1 MKYCSIEEAWGN
13 NFKKNKEKFE
23 IEKPKYVNSS
33 IEFLSNELDNK
44 NDMLNNAYKLYEG
57 FTATGEYKENLNQKF
72 DNYLEKF
79 DKLMNFEAFRNKIIE
94 RMENIVGKKYNTNNT
109 EHFSLYGGSNDDY
122 SDVILYILFGIFIIF
137 ILDSFVK
144 LGMKYKGN

>member
-1 MKYCSIEEAWGN
+1 
-13 NFKKNKEKFE
+13 
-23 IEKPKYVNSS
+23 
-33 IEFLSNELDNK
+33 
-44 NDMLNNAYKLYEG
+44 
-57 FTATGEYKENLNQKF
+57 
-72 DNYLEKF
+72 
-79 DKLMNFEAFRNKIIE
+79 MNFEAFRNKIIE

-109 EHFSLYGGSNDDY
+109 EHFSLYGCSNDDY

>member
-1 MKYCSIEEAWGN
+1 MKYCSIEEAWGDY
-13 NFKKNKEKFE
+13 KKEKFE

-33 IEFLSNELDNK
+33 IEFLSKDLDDTN
-44 NDMLNNAYKLYEG
+44 NTLNNAYKLYEG

-94 RMENIVGKKYNTNNT
+94 RMENIMGKKYSNKNT